1 MPDTITW
8 YDLPVEEVIIDGQ
21 SYDGMYDLA
30 KLQERDKYASF
41 LWGNHGLTQ
50 IVVNSGVENPT
61 RVLLIKD
68 SYGNS
73 LAPFLTQ
80 NYDEVWVAD
89 LRHVFS
95 LSAVLEMAG
104 GEPFDDVLLMYNY
117 MNFVQDTNLAKLRY

>member
-1 MPDTITW
+1 
-8 YDLPVEEVIIDGQ
+8 
-21 SYDGMYDLA
+21 
-30 KLQERDKYASF
+30 
-41 LWGNHGLTQ
+41 
-50 IVVNSGVENPT
+50 VENPT

-95 LSAVLEMAG
+95 LSAVLEQAG
-104 GEPFDDVLLMYNY
+104 EEGFDDVLLMYNY